1 MPILVT
7 GASGFIGR
15 HLTAKLLE
23 RGEPVRVVTRHPE
36 RLPVE
41 WAGRVETVA
50 GSLMDKATLESA
62 TKGSSLV
69 FHLAG
74 EIQDP
79 AAMQAVNADAARKLA
94 RAARAAGVRRF
105 VHLSSV
111 GVIGAEEAGD
121 ITEDAPCNPKNEY
134 ERTKLEGERAVL
146 EFARATGFDTAVVRP
161 TIVFGEGVMKI
172 RDSLLEWM
180 RALQKGRFA
189 FIGGKAMA
197 NYVYV
202 GDVVEA
208 LLKLSERPSPGGEIF
223 HVADPAP
230 MRDFV
235 GAMSDALGVACPTR
249 HIPVWAAYA
258 GAAGLEAAH
267 RLFGTPAPLTL
278 SRVRALSSACRFTGD
293 KLRTQAGVT
302 LPFGYRAG
310 LARTVKWYRAEGKL

>member
-15 HLTAKLLE
+15 HLTAGLLT
-23 RGEPVRVVTRHPE
+23 RGTPVRVMTRHPE
-36 RLPVE
+36 RLPAE
-41 WAGRVETVA
+41 WAGRVEVVA
-50 GSLMDKATLESA
+50 GSLTDKAVIEAA
-62 TKGSSLV
+62 TKGAALV

-79 AAMQAVNADAARKLA
+79 AAMRAVNADAARDLA
-94 RAARAAGVRRF
+94 RAAGAAGVKRF

-111 GVIGAEEAGD
+111 GVIGVDEADD
-121 ITEDAPCNPKNEY
+121 IAEDAPCRPQNEY

-146 EFARATGFDTAVVRP
+146 EFALATGFDAVVVRP
-161 TIVFGEGVMKI
+161 TIVFGEGVMKT

-180 RALQKGRFA
+180 CALQQGRFA
-189 FIGGKAMA
+189 FIGRKAVA

-208 LLKLSERPSPGGEIF
+208 LLKLSERPSSGGKVF

-249 HIPVWAAYA
+249 VVPTWAAYA
-258 GAAGLEAAH
+258 AAAALEAAN
-267 RLFGTPAPLTL
+267 RMLGTPAPLTL
-278 SRVRALSSACRFTGD
+278 PRVRALSSACRFSGD
-293 KLRTQAGVT
+293 KLRTRAGVT
-302 LPFGYRAG
+302 LPFGYREG
-310 LARTVKWYRAEGKL
+310 LVRTVQWYRGIGKL

>member
-1 MPILVT
+1 MPVLVT

-15 HLTAKLLE
+15 HLTAALLA
-23 RGEPVRVVTRHPE
+23 RGTAVRVVTRYSE
-36 RLPVE
+36 RLPSE
-41 WAGRVETVA
+41 WKARVEVVA
-50 GSLMDKATLESA
+50 GSLTDKATLESVA
-62 TKGSSLV
+62 KGSSLV

-79 AAMQAVNADAARKLA
+79 AAMQAVNADAARELA
-94 RAARAAGVRRF
+94 RAARAAGVKRF
-105 VHLSSV
+105 IHLSSV

-121 ITEDAPCNPKNEY
+121 ITEDVPCSPKSEY

-146 EFARATGFDTAVVRP
+146 EFARATGFDAVVVRP
-161 TIVFGEGVMKI
+161 TIVFGEGVMKT
-172 RDSLLEWM
+172 RDSLLEWLK
-180 RALQKGRFA
+180 ALQRGRFA
-189 FIGGKAMA
+189 FIGGQAMA

-249 HIPVWAAYA
+249 RIPVWAAYA
-258 GAAGLEAAH
+258 GAAGLEAAN
-267 RLFGTPAPLTL
+267 RLFSTPAPLTL

-293 KLRTQAGVT
+293 KLRIQAGVT

>member
-15 HLTAKLLE
+15 HLTARLLE
-23 RGEPVRVVTRHPE
+23 DRTPVRVVTRHPE
-36 RLPVE
+36 RLPAE
-41 WAGRVETVA
+41 WKGRVEVIA
-50 GSLMDKATLESA
+50 GSLTDKATIETV
-62 TKGSSLV
+62 TKGVSLV

-79 AAMQAVNADAARKLA
+79 ASMQAVNTDATRELA
-94 RAARAAGVRRF
+94 KAAHATGAKRF

-111 GVIGAEEAGD
+111 GVIGADGHGD
-121 ITEDAPCNPKNEY
+121 VTEDAPCHPKNEY

-146 EFARATGFDTAVVRP
+146 EFAQATGFDAVVVRP
-161 TIVFGEGVMKI
+161 TIVFGEGVTQS
-172 RDSLLEWM
+172 RDSMLAWLS
-180 RALQKGRFA
+180 AVQGGRFV
-189 FIGGKAMA
+189 FISKKAAA

-235 GAMSDALGVACPTR
+235 GAMAEALGVPCPAGST
-249 HIPVWAAYA
+249 PVWAAYA
-258 GAAGLEAAH
+258 GAAVLEAANH
-267 RLFGTPAPLTL
+267 LFGTPAPLTRA
-278 SRVRALSSACRFTGD
+278 RVRALSSTCRFSGD
-293 KLRTQAGVT
+293 KLRVRAGVT
-302 LPFGYRAG
+302 FPFGYRAG
-310 LARTVKWYRAEGKL
+310 LAKTVQWYRGTGKL